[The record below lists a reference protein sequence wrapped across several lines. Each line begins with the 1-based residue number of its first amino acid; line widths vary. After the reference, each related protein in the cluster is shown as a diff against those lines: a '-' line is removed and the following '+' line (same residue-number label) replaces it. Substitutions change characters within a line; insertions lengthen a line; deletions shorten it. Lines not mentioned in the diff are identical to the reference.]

1 MSSIV
6 TLTRHDAVAQLTLNL
21 PQKRNAL
28 EVELTDALT
37 DHLAQLQRDPTCRA
51 VVLSGGKHFCAGG
64 SLDSLKTSV
73 LEMRAEMRTGHRL
86 LRLISAGRL
95 PVVAAVEGAA
105 MGAGLSLAALC
116 DFVVCDSRAMFGA
129 VFGKVGIMPDWG
141 ALWMLPQRMGIGRTK
156 EMLMFSQVIGGAEAK
171 AIGLADM
178 LAEDGQV
185 LPTALEWAQRLAKAA
200 PGAIGAIKA
209 ALSRHPLSLD
219 AMLDWEADT
228 QALLIASGD
237 FAEGRDAFFEK
248 REAQF
253 KGN

>member
-248 REAQF
+248 REAHF